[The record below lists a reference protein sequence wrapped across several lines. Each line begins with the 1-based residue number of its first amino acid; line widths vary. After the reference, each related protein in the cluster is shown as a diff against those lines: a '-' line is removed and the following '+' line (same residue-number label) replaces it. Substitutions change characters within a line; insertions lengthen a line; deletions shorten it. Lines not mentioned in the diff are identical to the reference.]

1 MRLLTLGDSLDV
13 LIDHRGK
20 TPKKLGSDFVPVG
33 VPVASA
39 LLVNDGVL
47 NLEEARH
54 VSEQTAEKWMPVPT
68 RKGDVLLT
76 SEAPLGR
83 VARVPIDGPLVLGQR
98 LFGLRGKNG
107 VLDSGY
113 LYYAL
118 QTASVQAELTG
129 RATGTTV
136 VGIRQSS
143 LREVRIPAPEF
154 NVQVAIAEV
163 LGALDDKI
171 AANRK
176 LVSGA
181 DALSRAHFLEVV
193 QEADRI
199 PLSATAKFIN
209 GKAFTKG
216 ASGTG
221 RVVIRIAELNSGLG
235 SSTVRS
241 DIDVEDQYTARPGDI
256 LFAWSG
262 SLTLHRWFRDE
273 AIVNQHIFKVVPN
286 EGIPPWL
293 VYQLIAHKLPY
304 FKDVAADKATTM
316 GHIQRKH
323 LDELVPV
330 PSARQIE
337 EKSELMSALWERA
350 LLAEQESEKLIGLR
364 DRLLPR
370 LMSGEL
376 RVRDAEDVVSQAV

>member
-118 QTASVQAELTG
+118 QTAYVQAELTG

-176 LVSGA
+176 LITGA
-181 DALSRAHFLEVV
+181 DALANAYFQSAMSGHTSVRPLGELLALEY
-193 QEADRI
+193 
-199 PLSATAKFIN
+199 
-209 GKAFTKG
+209 GKALPSTK
-216 ASGTG
+216 
-221 RVVIRIAELNSGLG
+221 RV
-235 SSTVRS
+235 
-241 DIDVEDQYTARPGDI
+241 PG
-256 LFAWSG
+256 
-262 SLTLHRWFRDE
+262 E
-273 AIVNQHIFKVVPN
+273 AIVYGSGGPAGTHNEHLVSGPAVIVGRKGTVGATYWSHGPAFPIDTTFHVVPVDGVSLEFCYHLLRKLDWTEYN
-286 EGIPPWL
+286 SDSAVPGLNRGQALKRKVAVPNSEGI
-293 VYQLIAHKLPY
+293 
-304 FKDVAADKATTM
+304 
-316 GHIQRKH
+316 QRF
-323 LDELVPV
+323 
-330 PSARQIE
+330 S
-337 EKSELMSALWERA
+337 ERA
-350 LLAEQESEKLIGLR
+350 RVSLELQRSAEAESATLTEIR
-364 DRLLPR
+364 DSLLPR

-376 RVRDAEDVVSQAV
+376 RVRDAESVVSNVV